1 MVQIKQVNKESI
13 DVYWDKVKNWIL
25 KVVKQSN
32 GRHTLNTTYELL
44 KKGTMTM
51 FLIEEQNKLCAVYVV
66 QKVYY
71 PAKIVLGILFC
82 GGSKVIENVKKI
94 ENFFINFAKKN
105 NCEDLEIVGRKG
117 WDKVITDNNLQ
128 FRKTGFFYEM
138 AT

>member
-32 GRHTLNTTYELL
+32 GRHTLTTTYELL

-94 ENFFINFAKKN
+94 ENFFINFAKEN

-128 FRKTGFFYEM
+128 FRKTGFFYEV

>member
-1 MVQIKQVNKESI
+1 MVQIKQVDKESI

-82 GGSKVIENVKKI
+82 GGNKVIENVKKI
-94 ENFFINFAKKN
+94 ENFF
-105 NCEDLEIVGRKG
+105 
-117 WDKVITDNNLQ
+117 
-128 FRKTGFFYEM
+128 
-138 AT
+138 